1 MISPSDL
8 YAGDIVITSVPEPWH
23 LAVVL
28 RCEGDTVF
36 LSGRDIV
43 DDNSQ
48 PQCFCAKEEDIV
60 PFRYQISPLK
70 KLFHKD
76 GTLDDVVY
84 LRDTIITIT
93 QLYGG
98 PNYIFKSENSV
109 TKERYVTG
117 GQGVHDLFR
126 CLRKSGVRSEVD
138 KFSETLVNH
147 YRLK

>member
-8 YAGDIVITSVPEPWH
+8 YAGDIVMTSVPEPWH

-28 RCEGDTVF
+28 RCEGDTVY

-60 PFRYQISPLK
+60 PYPYRISPLK

-76 GTLDDVVY
+76 GILGDVVY
-84 LRDTIITIT
+84 IRDTIITIT

-98 PNYIFKSENSV
+98 PYYTFRSENSV
-109 TKERYVTG
+109 TKERYATG
-117 GQGVHDLFR
+117 GQGVHDFFR
-126 CLRKSGVRSEVD
+126 CLRKTGLESEVD
-138 KFSETLVNH
+138 TLSETIVKH
-147 YRLK
+147 YKLK

>member
-1 MISPSDL
+1 MISPSEL
-8 YAGDIVITSVPEPWH
+8 HAGDIVMTSVPEPWY

-28 RCEGDTVF
+28 RCEGDTVY

-48 PQCFCAKEEDIV
+48 PQCFCAREEDIV
-60 PFRYQISPLK
+60 PFRYKVSLLR

-76 GTLDDVVY
+76 GALDDVVI
-84 LRDTIITIT
+84 LGDTIITIT

-98 PNYIFKSENSV
+98 PNHVFKSENSV
-109 TKERYVTG
+109 TKKKYVTG

-126 CLRKSGVRSEVD
+126 CLRKSGLESEAD
-138 KFSETLVNH
+138 KYSETIVNH
-147 YRLK
+147 YKLK

>member
-93 QLYGG
+93 QLFEART
-98 PNYIFKSENSV
+98 IFSKVKTVSPKRGMSLEGKAY
-109 TKERYVTG
+109 TIYLG
-117 GQGVHDLFR
+117 A
-126 CLRKSGVRSEVD
+126 
-138 KFSETLVNH
+138 
-147 YRLK
+147 